1 MKIEK
6 VFVIGAGLMGSGI
19 AQVCASS
26 GLDVILCDV
35 TIESVERALKN
46 IEWSAGKF
54 VNKEIIEGPLES
66 IMARITPTDNLNEAA
81 EAQICIEAIFEIKK
95 VKKILWYG
103 RFLFGETSKL
113 TDL

>member
-35 TIESVERALKN
+35 AIESVERALKN
-46 IEWSAGKF
+46 I
-54 VNKEIIEGPLES
+54 L
-66 IMARITPTDNLNEAA
+66 
-81 EAQICIEAIFEIKK
+81 FELRMKYVEK
-95 VKKILWYG
+95 APKA
-103 RFLFGETSKL
+103 
-113 TDL
+113 